1 MARGPGGG
9 QGVLAIITGK
19 IGFFNRSANKISW
32 VRRFIA
38 IVMFFKVRLSNLGA
52 VVGDKRLWRETAK
65 ENAARG
71 NTLKD
76 YNVNYRQPNP

>member
-1 MARGPGGG
+1 M
-9 QGVLAIITGK
+9 AIITGK

>member
-19 IGFFNRSANKISW
+19 IGFFNRSASRISW
-32 VRRFIA
+32 VELFMV
-38 IVMFFKVRLSNLGA
+38 IVMFKIRLSNLGA
-52 VVGDKRLWRETAK
+52 VVGDKRLWRETAE

-71 NTLKD
+71 NTLRGH
-76 YNVNYRQPNP
+76 NVKHRQHTP

>member
-32 VRRFIA
+32 VRRRFM
-38 IVMFFKVRLSNLGA
+38 VMFKVRLSNLGA
-52 VVGDKRLWRETAK
+52 VVRDKRLWRETAE

-71 NTLKD
+71 NTLRGH
-76 YNVNYRQPNP
+76 NVKHRQHIH

>member
-32 VRRFIA
+32 VKLFM
-38 IVMFFKVRLSNLGA
+38 VMLFKLRLSNLGA
-52 VVGDKRLWRETAK
+52 VVGDKRLWRETAE

-71 NTLKD
+71 NTLRG
-76 YNVNYRQPNP
+76 YNVKHTQPNP